1 MTSLIEI
8 YRRSPDRGAAV
19 AVEKQRA
26 LKLIRSGEITV
37 AEAAGLIG
45 TTRQRIAYWCRQ
57 AGLSPVIA
65 RESRLTRLWK
75 TTKP

>member
-37 AEAAGLIG
+37 RFGGNSIVDEEGPDFIVFENVF
-45 TTRQRIAYWCRQ
+45 Y
-57 AGLSPVIA
+57 VILYM
-65 RESRLTRLWK
+65 ENLNILPLVTYFFL
-75 TTKP
+75 